1 LDRSSQDGVVVALD
15 RDEGKTWSPSHHKGG
30 FDFSNG
36 DQGSLG
42 SFFLN
47 GAQRAFQAALALH
60 DLNGVASVL
69 PYHIDSHITM
79 ADYFEFVGEHQV
91 PQMPCLYR
99 LERAWHPMSTPFNGN
114 CRLKFTHETN
124 KPFFTSL
131 FRYMRNMDRPMWLS

>member
-1 LDRSSQDGVVVALD
+1 MYGSKVVRSLDRSSQDGVVVALD
-15 RDEGKTWSPSHHKGG
+15 RDEGE
-30 FDFSNG
+30 D
-36 DQGSLG
+36 
-42 SFFLN
+42 
-47 GAQRAFQAALALH
+47 AQRAFQAALALH

-99 LERAWHPMSTPFNGN
+99 LERAWHPMFTPFNGN

-124 KPFFTSL
+124 KPFFKSL
-131 FRYMRNMDRPMWLS
+131 FRHMRNMDRPMWLS